1 MKTIAI
7 INLKGGVGK
16 TITAINMASILAKM
30 DSRVLII
37 DNDKQGNTS
46 KFFGVYDYEKKSI
59 ADILTE
65 KNFDIESA
73 IYPTNY
79 KNLEIIPANMKL
91 LEANLKVI
99 MDMSRQQQTILKKA
113 LKQIE
118 DRYDYCI
125 IDNAPDINIS
135 VINALVIANDVI
147 VPIKIDQFAFDGLAQ
162 LTEQFAGLQ
171 ELNPELKFKG
181 CLVTQYANN
190 LANSGGVEY
199 LRSQEQYP
207 VFKTVIRRTVK
218 VDESTFVG
226 QPLINYAPK
235 SMAAKD
241 YLNFVKEYLEQAE

>member
-113 LKQIE
+113 
-118 DRYDYCI
+118 
-125 IDNAPDINIS
+125 
-135 VINALVIANDVI
+135 
-147 VPIKIDQFAFDGLAQ
+147 
-162 LTEQFAGLQ
+162 
-171 ELNPELKFKG
+171 
-181 CLVTQYANN
+181 
-190 LANSGGVEY
+190 
-199 LRSQEQYP
+199 
-207 VFKTVIRRTVK
+207 
-218 VDESTFVG
+218 
-226 QPLINYAPK
+226 
-235 SMAAKD
+235 
-241 YLNFVKEYLEQAE
+241 